1 MKIYGTTTSPFT
13 RRVRV
18 VATEL
23 KEPIELVNTATDA
36 GMKELQSVSPIRKV
50 PVAVVDGETIFDSRA
65 IHAWLLANRGT
76 WGTWDARESNL
87 VNAIDAACHAIVD
100 LFYLR
105 RDGVAIEG
113 TVYEKRQLDRAHAVF
128 EWLAP
133 QVTKGSF
140 TGGFGL
146 PELSLI
152 CVLDWMEFRKAY
164 PMERTAGV
172 EAVRT
177 RWRDRPS
184 LVSTLPQT

>member
-36 GMKELQSVSPIRKV
+36 GTKELESISPIRKV
-50 PVAVVDGETIFDSRA
+50 PVAVVDGETIYDSRA
-65 IHAWLLANRGT
+65 IHAWLLANRGA
-76 WGTWDARESNL
+76 WGTWDQRESNL
-87 VNAIDAACHAIVD
+87 VNAIDAATRSTMD

-105 RDGVAIEG
+105 RDGVAIENSA
-113 TVYEKRQLDRAHAVF
+113 YEKRQTERADAVF
-128 EWLAP
+128 EWLGS
-133 QVTKGSF
+133 QVVKGSF

-146 PELSLI
+146 AELSLI
-152 CVLDWMEFRKAY
+152 CCLDWMEFRKAY

-172 EAVRT
+172 ESVRA
-177 RWRDRPS
+177 RWRDRPA
-184 LVSTLPQT
+184 LVSTLPHT